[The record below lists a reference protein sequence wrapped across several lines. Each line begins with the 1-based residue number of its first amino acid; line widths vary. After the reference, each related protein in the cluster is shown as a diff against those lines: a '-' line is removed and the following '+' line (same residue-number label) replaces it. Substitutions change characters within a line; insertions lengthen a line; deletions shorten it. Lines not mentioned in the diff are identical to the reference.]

1 MTVARTV
8 LPTDLVALV
17 SFDGR
22 VYPNEA
28 KTRDRLGRDE
38 SSPRPL
44 ESALEQWF
52 SFATGRHTWISVRG
66 STLRGLISA
75 RRRSSNA
82 AWEVVCLINASD
94 DDSVCLSLLD
104 RVSEQAGRGRA
115 EKIFLRL
122 AVDSDI
128 VPIARRAGFA
138 PYVVEDRYHHQG
150 PVSAERLHRP
160 AGRSRANSTLSLRR
174 RSRADA
180 YALFQLYNVA
190 VPESVRRVEAA
201 TFAEWLAAQER
212 HWLGRRSAQLV
223 LERDGYLGAWIRT
236 AADGDIGRFDLL
248 VHPREL
254 DLLEPLLMAAVARL
268 RRQGVLLTLV
278 PEYQE
283 PLARLLERLGFE
295 RQDQYVV
302 MAKRTAVLVKAPRL
316 AVNPETPILF

>member
-22 VYPNEA
+22 VYRNEA

-38 SSPRPL
+38 SSPSPL

-75 RRRSSNA
+75 RRRSANA
-82 AWEVVCLINASD
+82 AWEVVCLIDASD

-104 RVSEQAGRGRA
+104 RVSEEAGRGGA
-115 EKIFLRL
+115 QKIFLRL
-122 AVDSDI
+122 AVDSSI
-128 VPIARRAGFA
+128 VPIARRASFV
-138 PYVVEDRYHHQG
+138 PCVIENRYDHQG
-150 PVSAERLHRP
+150 PVSAERLDGA
-160 AGRSRANSTLSLRR
+160 AGRGRANPELPLRR
-174 RSRADA
+174 RTRADA
-180 YALFQLYNVA
+180 YGLFQLYNVA
-190 VPESVRRVEAA
+190 VPEPVRRVEAA

-223 LERDGYLGAWIRT
+223 LGRDGYLGAWVRT
-236 AADGDIGRFDLL
+236 AVDGDIGRFDLM

-254 DLLEPLLMAAVARL
+254 DVLEPLLMAALSRL
-268 RRQGVLLTLV
+268 RGQGVLVTLV

-283 PLARLLERLGFE
+283 PLAGLLERHGFK

-302 MAKRTAVLVKAPRL
+302 MAKRTAVLVKAARL
-316 AVNPETPILF
+316 AANLETPIVF

>member
-1 MTVARTV
+1 MTVARAV
-8 LPTDLVALV
+8 RPTDLVALV

-28 KTRDRLGRDE
+28 KTRDRMGRGE

-66 STLRGLISA
+66 PTLRGLISA

-82 AWEVVCLINASD
+82 AWEVDCLINASD

-104 RVSEQAGRGRA
+104 RVSDGAGRGGA

-122 AVDSDI
+122 AVDSDC
-128 VPIARRAGFA
+128 VPIARRAGFQTC
-138 PYVVEDRYHHQG
+138 VIEDRYQHEG
-150 PVSAERLHRP
+150 PVSAGRPDRP
-160 AGRSRANSTLSLRR
+160 AGRGRASATLSLRR

-212 HWLGRRSAQLV
+212 HWLSRRSAQLV
-223 LERDGYLGAWIRT
+223 LERDGRISAWVRT
-236 AADGDIGRFDLL
+236 AADGDIGRFALL
-248 VHPREL
+248 VDPREL
-254 DLLEPLLMAAVARL
+254 DLPEPLLMAALARL
-268 RRQGVLLTLV
+268 RGQGVLLTLV

-283 PLARLLERLGFE
+283 PLARLLERQGFE
-295 RQDQYVV
+295 SQDQYVV
-302 MAKRTAVLVKAPRL
+302 MAKRTAVLVKARRL
-316 AVNPETPILF
+316 AANLETPIVF

>member
-8 LPTDLVALV
+8 RPTDLVALV

-22 VYPNEA
+22 IYPNEA
-28 KTRDRLGRDE
+28 KTRDRLGRE
-38 SSPRPL
+38 QSSPSPL

-52 SFATGRHTWISVRG
+52 SFATGRQTWISVRG

-82 AWEVVCLINASD
+82 AWEVDCLINAAEEESI
-94 DDSVCLSLLD
+94 CMSLLD
-104 RVSEQAGRGRA
+104 RVSEEAGRGGA

-122 AVDSDI
+122 AADSGV
-128 VPIARRAGFA
+128 VPIARRAGFVPCVIENLYA
-138 PYVVEDRYHHQG
+138 HQG
-150 PVSAERLHRP
+150 PVSVERP
-160 AGRSRANSTLSLRR
+160 DGKAPRSRAGSTLSLRR

-212 HWLGRRSAQLV
+212 HWLAHRSTQLV
-223 LERDGYLGAWIRT
+223 LERDGTLGAWIRT
-236 AADGDIGRFDLL
+236 AADGDIGRLDLL

-254 DLLEPLLMAAVARL
+254 DLLEPLLMAALARL
-268 RRQGVLLTLV
+268 SGQGILLTLV

-283 PLARLLERLGFE
+283 PLARLLESMGFE

-302 MAKRTAVLVKAPRL
+302 MAKRTVALVKAPRL
-316 AVNPETPILF
+316 AANLETPIVF

>member
-8 LPTDLVALV
+8 RPTDLVALV

-22 VYPNEA
+22 IYPNEA
-28 KTRDRLGRDE
+28 KTRDRLGREE
-38 SSPRPL
+38 SSPSPL

-52 SFATGRHTWISVRG
+52 SFATGRQTWISVRG

-82 AWEVVCLINASD
+82 AWEVVCLINAAEE
-94 DDSVCLSLLD
+94 DSICMSLLD
-104 RVSEQAGRGRA
+104 RVSEEAGRGGA

-122 AVDSDI
+122 ATDSGV
-128 VPIARRAGFA
+128 VPIARRAGFVPCVA
-138 PYVVEDRYHHQG
+138 ENLYAHQG
-150 PVSAERLHRP
+150 PVSAERLDRK
-160 AGRSRANSTLSLRR
+160 ARRSRAGSTVPLRR

-212 HWLGRRSAQLV
+212 HWLTRRSTQLV
-223 LERDGYLGAWIRT
+223 LERDGYLGAWIRA

-254 DLLEPLLMAAVARL
+254 DLLEPLLMTALARL
-268 RRQGVLLTLV
+268 SGQGILLTLV
-278 PEYQE
+278 PEYEE
-283 PLARLLERLGFE
+283 PLARLLQSLGFE

-302 MAKRTAVLVKAPRL
+302 MAKRTTALVKAPRL
-316 AVNPETPILF
+316 AANLETPIAF

>member
-1 MTVARTV
+1 MTVARAV
-8 LPTDLVALV
+8 RPTDLVALV

-28 KTRDRLGRDE
+28 KTRDRMGRDE

-82 AWEVVCLINASD
+82 AWEVDCLINASD

-122 AVDSDI
+122 AVDSDV
-128 VPIARRAGFA
+128 VPIARRAGFQSC
-138 PYVVEDRYHHQG
+138 VIEDRYQHAG
-150 PVSAERLHRP
+150 PVSAELVDRP
-160 AGRSRANSTLSLRR
+160 AGRSGARSTPPLRR

-180 YALFQLYNVA
+180 YPLFQLYNVA
-190 VPESVRRVEAA
+190 VPESVRRAEAA

-223 LERDGYLGAWIRT
+223 LDRGGHLSAWIRIVP
-236 AADGDIGRFDLL
+236 DGDIGRFDLL

-254 DLLEPLLMAAVARL
+254 DLEPLLMAALARL

-283 PLARLLERLGFE
+283 PLARLLEHLGFE

-302 MAKRTAVLVKAPRL
+302 MAKRTAVLVKARRL
-316 AVNPETPILF
+316 AANLETPIVF

>member
-8 LPTDLVALV
+8 RPTDLVALV

-22 VYPNEA
+22 IYPNEA
-28 KTRDRLGRDE
+28 KTRDRLGREE
-38 SSPRPL
+38 SSPSPL

-52 SFATGRHTWISVRG
+52 SFATGRQTWISVRG

-82 AWEVVCLINASD
+82 AWEVDCLINAAEEESI
-94 DDSVCLSLLD
+94 CLSLLD
-104 RVSEQAGRGRA
+104 RVSEEAGRGGA

-122 AVDSDI
+122 AAESGV
-128 VPIARRAGFA
+128 VPIARRAGFV
-138 PYVVEDRYHHQG
+138 PCVVENRYAHQG
-150 PVSAERLHRP
+150 PVSAERLDGQTPRSL
-160 AGRSRANSTLSLRR
+160 AGSALPLRR
-174 RSRADA
+174 RSRTDA
-180 YALFQLYNVA
+180 YALFQLYNAA

-212 HWLGRRSAQLV
+212 HWLGRRSTQLV
-223 LERDGYLGAWIRT
+223 LERDGCLGAWIRT

-254 DLLEPLLMAAVARL
+254 DLLEPLLMAALARL
-268 RRQGVLLTLV
+268 SGQGILLALV

-283 PLARLLERLGFE
+283 PLARLLESAGFE

-302 MAKRTAVLVKAPRL
+302 MAKRTMALVKAPRL
-316 AVNPETPILF
+316 AANLETPIVF

>member
-8 LPTDLVALV
+8 RPTDLVALV

-28 KTRDRLGRDE
+28 KTRDRLGREE
-38 SSPRPL
+38 SSPSPL

-52 SFATGRHTWISVRG
+52 SFATGRQTWISVRG

-75 RRRSSNA
+75 RRRSSSA
-82 AWEVVCLINASD
+82 AWEVDCLINAAD
-94 DDSVCLSLLD
+94 EESVCMSLLD
-104 RVSEQAGRGRA
+104 RVSEEAGRSGA

-122 AVDSDI
+122 AVESPV
-128 VPIARRAGFA
+128 VPTARRAGFV
-138 PYVVEDRYHHQG
+138 PYVVENRYAHQG
-150 PVSAERLHRP
+150 PVSAERSDGKARQGR
-160 AGRSRANSTLSLRR
+160 AGATLPLRR

-201 TFAEWLAAQER
+201 TFAEWLAVQER
-212 HWLGRRSAQLV
+212 HWLARRSTQLV
-223 LERDGYLGAWIRT
+223 LERDGVLGAWVRA

-254 DLLEPLLMAAVARL
+254 DLLEPLLMAALARL
-268 RRQGVLLTLV
+268 SSQGMLLTLV

-283 PLARLLERLGFE
+283 PLARLLKRLGFE
-295 RQDQYVV
+295 RQGQYVV
-302 MAKRTAVLVKAPRL
+302 MTKRTVALVKAARL
-316 AVNPETPILF
+316 AANLETP

>member
-8 LPTDLVALV
+8 RPTDLVALV

-22 VYPNEA
+22 IYPNEA
-28 KTRDRLGRDE
+28 KTRDRLGREE
-38 SSPRPL
+38 SSPSPL

-52 SFATGRHTWISVRG
+52 SFATGRQTWISVRG

-82 AWEVVCLINASD
+82 AWEVDCLINAAEEE
-94 DDSVCLSLLD
+94 SVCMSLLD
-104 RVSEQAGRGRA
+104 RVSEEAGRGGA

-122 AVDSDI
+122 AVESG
-128 VPIARRAGFA
+128 VVSTARRAGFA
-138 PYVVEDRYHHQG
+138 PCVVENRYAHQG
-150 PVSAERLHRP
+150 PVSAERLDGKARQGR
-160 AGRSRANSTLSLRR
+160 AGSTLPLRR

-212 HWLGRRSAQLV
+212 HWLAHRSTQLV
-223 LERDGYLGAWIRT
+223 LERDGVLGAWVRT

-254 DLLEPLLMAAVARL
+254 GLLEPLLMAALSRL
-268 RRQGVLLTLV
+268 SGQGMLLTLV

-283 PLARLLERLGFE
+283 PLARLLKRLGFE
-295 RQDQYVV
+295 RQGQYVV
-302 MAKRTAVLVKAPRL
+302 MTKRTAALVKAARL
-316 AVNPETPILF
+316 AANLETPVVF

>member
-8 LPTDLVALV
+8 RPTDLVALV

-28 KTRDRLGRDE
+28 KTRDRLGREE
-38 SSPRPL
+38 SSPSPL

-52 SFATGRHTWISVRG
+52 SFATGRQTWISVRG

-82 AWEVVCLINASD
+82 AWEVDCLINAAEEE
-94 DDSVCLSLLD
+94 SVCMSLLD
-104 RVSEQAGRGRA
+104 RVSEEAGRGGA

-122 AVDSDI
+122 AAASDV
-128 VPIARRAGFA
+128 VPIVRRTGFV
-138 PYVVEDRYHHQG
+138 PCVVENRFAHEG
-150 PVSAERLHRP
+150 PVSAERPDRP
-160 AGRSRANSTLSLRR
+160 ARLRRAGPALSLRR

-212 HWLGRRSAQLV
+212 HWLGRRSTQLV

-236 AADGDIGRFDLL
+236 AAEGDIGRFDLL

-254 DLLEPLLMAAVARL
+254 DLLEPLLMAALARL
-268 RRQGVLLTLV
+268 SGQGLLLTLV

-283 PLARLLERLGFE
+283 PLARLLERMGFE

-302 MAKRTAVLVKAPRL
+302 MAKRTAALVKAPRL
-316 AVNPETPILF
+316 AANLQTPVVF

>member
-8 LPTDLVALV
+8 RPTDLVALV

-82 AWEVVCLINASD
+82 AWEVVCLVNASE
-94 DDSVCLSLLD
+94 DDSVCLNLLD
-104 RVSEQAGRGRA
+104 RVSEEAGRSGA

-122 AVDSDI
+122 AVDSAV
-128 VPIARRAGFA
+128 VPVARRAGFV
-138 PYVVEDRYHHQG
+138 PCVIEDRYRHQG
-150 PVSAERLHRP
+150 PVSGQRLGGSAGQRRAGP
-160 AGRSRANSTLSLRR
+160 ALPLRR

-180 YALFQLYNVA
+180 YPLFQLYNAA
-190 VPESVRRVEAA
+190 VPECVRRIEAV
-201 TFAEWLAAQER
+201 TFAEWLSAQER
-212 HWLGRRSAQLV
+212 RWLNRRSAQLV
-223 LERDGYLGAWIRT
+223 LERGDRLGAWIRT
-236 AADGDIGRFDLL
+236 AADGDIGRFDLM
-248 VHPREL
+248 VHPREM
-254 DLLEPLLMAAVARL
+254 DLLEPLLMASLAR
-268 RRQGVLLTLV
+268 QPGQSVLLALV
-278 PEYQE
+278 PGYQE
-283 PLARLLERLGFE
+283 PLARVLERLGFE

-302 MAKRTAVLVKAPRL
+302 MAKRTAAVVKAPRL
-316 AVNPETPILF
+316 AANLETPTVS

>member
-1 MTVARTV
+1 MTVARGV
-8 LPTDLVALV
+8 RPTDLVALV

-28 KTRDRLGRDE
+28 KTRDRLGREE
-38 SSPRPL
+38 SSPSPL

-82 AWEVVCLINASD
+82 AWEVDCLIDASGD
-94 DDSVCLSLLD
+94 DAGCLSLLD
-104 RVSEQAGRGRA
+104 RVSEEAGRGGA

-122 AVDSDI
+122 AADSSV

-138 PYVVEDRYHHQG
+138 PCVIEDRYSHQG
-150 PVSAERLHRP
+150 PVSAERLDRL
-160 AGRSRANSTLSLRR
+160 AGQSRASSALPLRR

-180 YALFQLYNVA
+180 YPLFQLYNAA
-190 VPESVRRVEAA
+190 VPEPVRRVEGA

-212 HWLGRRSAQLV
+212 HWLRRRSAQLV
-223 LERDGYLGAWIRT
+223 LERSGYLGAWIRT

-248 VHPREL
+248 AHPREL
-254 DLLEPLLMAAVARL
+254 DLLEPLLMAALARL
-268 RRQGVLLTLV
+268 PGQGVLLALV
-278 PEYQE
+278 PDYQE

-295 RQDQYVV
+295 RQGQYVV

-316 AVNPETPILF
+316 AANLETPIVF

>member
-8 LPTDLVALV
+8 RPTDLVALV

-22 VYPNEA
+22 IYPNEA
-28 KTRDRLGRDE
+28 KTRDRLGREE
-38 SSPRPL
+38 SSPSPL

-82 AWEVVCLINASD
+82 AWEVDCLINAAEE
-94 DDSVCLSLLD
+94 DSICMSLLD
-104 RVSEQAGRGRA
+104 RVSEEAGRGGA

-122 AVDSDI
+122 AADSGV
-128 VPIARRAGFA
+128 VPIARRAGFV
-138 PYVVEDRYHHQG
+138 PCVVENRYAHQG
-150 PVSAERLHRP
+150 PVSGERPHGRARRGR
-160 AGRSRANSTLSLRR
+160 AGSTLPLRR

-201 TFAEWLAAQER
+201 TFAEWLAGQER
-212 HWLGRRSAQLV
+212 HWLTRGSTQLV
-223 LERDGYLGAWIRT
+223 LERDGHVGALIRT

-248 VHPREL
+248 AHPRQP
-254 DLLEPLLMAAVARL
+254 DLLEPLLMAALARL
-268 RRQGVLLTLV
+268 SGQGILLTLV
-278 PEYQE
+278 REYEE

-295 RQDQYVV
+295 RQDQYIV
-302 MAKRTAVLVKAPRL
+302 MAKRTAALVKAPRL
-316 AVNPETPILF
+316 AANLQTPVVF

>member
-8 LPTDLVALV
+8 RPTDLVALV

-22 VYPNEA
+22 IYPNEA
-28 KTRDRLGRDE
+28 KTRDRLGREE
-38 SSPRPL
+38 SSPSPL

-52 SFATGRHTWISVRG
+52 SFATGRQTWISVRG

-82 AWEVVCLINASD
+82 AWEVVCLINAAEE
-94 DDSVCLSLLD
+94 DSICMSLLD
-104 RVSEQAGRGRA
+104 RVSEEAGRGGA

-122 AVDSDI
+122 AADSGV
-128 VPIARRAGFA
+128 VPIARRAGFVPCVA
-138 PYVVEDRYHHQG
+138 ENLYAHQG
-150 PVSAERLHRP
+150 PVSAERLDGKAR
-160 AGRSRANSTLSLRR
+160 RSRAGSALPLRR

-212 HWLGRRSAQLV
+212 HWLTRRSTQLV
-223 LERDGYLGAWIRT
+223 LERDGYLGAWIRA

-254 DLLEPLLMAAVARL
+254 DLLEPLLTAALARL
-268 RRQGVLLTLV
+268 SGQGMLLSLV
-278 PEYQE
+278 PEYEE
-283 PLARLLERLGFE
+283 PLARLLQSLGFE

-302 MAKRTAVLVKAPRL
+302 MAKRTMALVKAPRL
-316 AVNPETPILF
+316 AANLETPIAS

>member
-8 LPTDLVALV
+8 RPTDLVALV

-22 VYPNEA
+22 IYPNEA
-28 KTRDRLGRDE
+28 KTRDRLGREE
-38 SSPRPL
+38 SSPSPL

-52 SFATGRHTWISVRG
+52 SFATGRQTWISVRG

-82 AWEVVCLINASD
+82 AWEVDCLINAAEEESI
-94 DDSVCLSLLD
+94 CLSLLD
-104 RVSEQAGRGRA
+104 RVSEEAGRGGA

-122 AVDSDI
+122 AAESGV
-128 VPIARRAGFA
+128 VPIARRAGFV
-138 PYVVEDRYHHQG
+138 PCVVENRYAHQG
-150 PVSAERLHRP
+150 PVSAERLDGQTPRSL
-160 AGRSRANSTLSLRR
+160 AGSALPLRR
-174 RSRADA
+174 RSRTDA
-180 YALFQLYNVA
+180 YALFQLYNAA

-212 HWLGRRSAQLV
+212 HWLGRRSTQLV
-223 LERDGYLGAWIRT
+223 LERDGCLGAWIRT

-254 DLLEPLLMAAVARL
+254 DLLEPLLMAALARL
-268 RRQGVLLTLV
+268 SGQGILLTLV

-283 PLARLLERLGFE
+283 PLARLLESAGFE

-302 MAKRTAVLVKAPRL
+302 MAKRTMALVKAPRL
-316 AVNPETPILF
+316 AANLETPIVF

>member
-8 LPTDLVALV
+8 RPTDLVALV
-17 SFDGR
+17 AFDGR
-22 VYPNEA
+22 ICPNEA
-28 KTRDRLGRDE
+28 KTRDRLGREE
-38 SSPRPL
+38 SSPSPL

-75 RRRSSNA
+75 RHRSSRA
-82 AWEVVCLINASD
+82 AWEVDCLINAEGD
-94 DDSVCLSLLD
+94 EALCMSLLD
-104 RVSEQAGRGRA
+104 HVSEEAGREGA
-115 EKIFLRL
+115 EKIFLR
-122 AVDSDI
+122 VDSDSP
-128 VPIARRAGFA
+128 VAPIARRAGFVPFVA
-138 PYVVEDRYHHQG
+138 ETGYVHRG
-150 PVSAERLHRP
+150 PVSGAQPDRP
-160 AGRSRANSTLSLRR
+160 PTPDATENSTLSLRR

-190 VPESVRRVEAA
+190 VPESVRRVEAV

-212 HWLGRRSAQLV
+212 HWLTRRSAQVV

-254 DLLEPLLMAAVARL
+254 KLLEPLLLAALARL
-268 RRQGVLLTLV
+268 SGQGIVLALV
-278 PEYQE
+278 PEYEE
-283 PLARLLERLGFE
+283 PLARFLKRLGFE
-295 RQDQYVV
+295 KQGQYVV

-316 AVNPETPILF
+316 APTWGPP

>member
-8 LPTDLVALV
+8 RPTDLVALV

-22 VYPNEA
+22 ICPNEA
-28 KTRDRLGRDE
+28 KTRDRLGRQE
-38 SSPRPL
+38 SSPSPL

-52 SFATGRHTWISVRG
+52 SFATGRQTWISVRG

-82 AWEVVCLINASD
+82 AWEIDCLINAAG
-94 DDSVCLSLLD
+94 DDSVCMSLLD
-104 RVSEQAGRGRA
+104 RVSEGAGRGGT

-122 AVDSDI
+122 ATDSPV
-128 VPIARRAGFA
+128 VPIACRAGFV
-138 PYVVEDRYHHQG
+138 PFVTETGYIHQG
-150 PVSAERLHRP
+150 PVSAGQSDR
-160 AGRSRANSTLSLRR
+160 ARSSKEGESSTLPLRR
-174 RSRADA
+174 RTRADA
-180 YALFQLYNVA
+180 YFLFQLYNA
-190 VPESVRRVEAA
+190 SVPESVRQVEGA

-212 HWLGRRSAQLV
+212 RWLARRSTQLV
-223 LERDGYLGAWIRT
+223 LERDGYAGAWIRA

-254 DLLEPLLMAAVARL
+254 DLLKPLLLAALGRL
-268 RRQGVLLTLV
+268 SRQGMLLTLA

-283 PLARLLERLGFE
+283 PLVRLLERLGFE
-295 RQDQYVV
+295 KHGQYVV

-316 AVNPETPILF
+316 APTWGPP

>member
-8 LPTDLVALV
+8 RPTDLVALV

-28 KTRDRLGRDE
+28 KTRDRLGRGE
-38 SSPRPL
+38 SSPSPL
-44 ESALEQWF
+44 ETALDQWF

-104 RVSEQAGRGRA
+104 RMSDETGRGGA

-122 AVDSDI
+122 SAESGV
-128 VPIARRAGFA
+128 VPIARRASFV
-138 PYVVEDRYHHQG
+138 PCVVENRYYHSG
-150 PVSAERLHRP
+150 PVSKGRRNKA
-160 AGRSRANSTLSLRR
+160 AGQSEANSKLSLRR

-180 YALFQLYNVA
+180 YPLFQLYNIA

-201 TFAEWLAAQER
+201 TFAEWLAGQER
-212 HWLGRRSAQLV
+212 HWLGRRSRQLV
-223 LERDGYLGAWIRT
+223 LQRDGYLGAWIR
-236 AADGDIGRFDLL
+236 AAAEGDIGRFDLL

-254 DLLEPLLMAAVARL
+254 ELLEPLLMATLARL
-268 RRQGVLLTLV
+268 PGQGVLLTLV

-283 PLARLLERLGFE
+283 PLSRLLERLGFE

-302 MAKRTAVLVKAPRL
+302 MAKRTAVPVKAARL
-316 AVNPETPILF
+316 AANLETPIAF